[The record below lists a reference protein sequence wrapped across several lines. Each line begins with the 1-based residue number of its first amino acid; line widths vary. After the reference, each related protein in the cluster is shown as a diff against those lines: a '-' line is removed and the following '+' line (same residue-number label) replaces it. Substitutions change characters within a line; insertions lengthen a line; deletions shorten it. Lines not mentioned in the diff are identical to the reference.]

1 MTSYFEIA
9 GRIIECEDHRGTP
22 GSWSG
27 DSWTKHRAETHSSGT
42 EGVWIGDSWYSNKAI
57 SESRST
63 SNIPSLSEHWFKTSF
78 HVVRELGQLD
88 RRQQIYFMKNPYHF
102 AGWGIGKISE
112 VIEMHWDYNK
122 QRQMEHRG
130 Y

>member
-1 MTSYFEIA
+1 MTSFFEIGGDIVECTSETA
-9 GRIIECEDHRGTP
+9 PLSSLQVARTPMMQSRKAADSRIVG
-22 GSWSG
+22 G
-27 DSWTKHRAETHSSGT
+27 DARPSPRTA
-42 EGVWIGDSWYSNKAI
+42 
-57 SESRST
+57 
-63 SNIPSLSEHWFKTSF
+63 SLSEHWFKTSF
-78 HVVRELGQLD
+78 HVLRELGQLD

-102 AGWGIGKISE
+102 AGWGVGKIAE